1 VLRAE
6 IWAAISALTWVLES
20 GTQAILWVDNQQV
33 HTNLESFRK
42 GFNPCNNAC
51 SDDDLWT
58 QAHELCT
65 LAVERNLLIK
75 NVKVKAKAHEDSMEY
90 SDPIEQWALR
100 GNHAAD
106 GAAEAARTLF
116 PLQCWHVW
124 NDLRIAYQ
132 TKLEWRKAS

>member
-1 VLRAE
+1 MGSKFCPRVSYQDYSRQCCGQKFGRPFRHSHGSLKMARR
-6 IWAAISALTWVLES
+6 LFF
-20 GTQAILWVDNQQV
+20 GDNQEV

-75 NVKVKAKAHEDSMEY
+75 VVKVKAKAHEDSMKY

-106 GAAEAARTLF
+106 GAAKAARTLF
-116 PLQCWHVW
+116 PLQCWHV
-124 NDLRIAYQ
+124 
-132 TKLEWRKAS
+132 